1 MPDADSLQMESG
13 TLKLSGLLEA
23 VCFITEYH
31 LLTGGLP
38 VTGNDGGQFSEFWV
52 MAVPVAVCIRTISS
66 MMPCM
71 VASSGMICRVTG

>member
-1 MPDADSLQMESG
+1 MACPSWAMTVAS
-13 TLKLSGLLEA
+13 
-23 VCFITEYH
+23 
-31 LLTGGLP
+31 
-38 VTGNDGGQFSEFWV
+38 FSEFWV